1 MSNKQ
6 NIGKSTA
13 HRAFVRA
20 KLHCRRVLNIGSN
33 MSAVHTIGQF
43 IRKLL
48 GMCITFVRMIVQLI
62 YIAVIVLGEALSSPA
77 HAVVNFIGARGAK
90 LEHTITT
97 RTEARKLAGTKTKLH
112 RTSLCAFLATATIL
126 ICSGSYFGI
135 GLEITIDG
143 QPVGYIDS
151 REQLDAIIT
160 DVEQRTSG
168 YLGRPYNLSL
178 DLDYSLGYVQRDN
191 LLNTDY
197 VKELLFSKVNEVST
211 QYVLSVD
218 GQLVGA
224 NSSKTSLEL
233 LKQRILSSR
242 TDFSGNTRAEFVQD
256 IAIEQRPVANTFV
269 KTIPEIENALVHGT
283 RDSMMY
289 AVQQGDTLGRIAQ
302 TYGMTLE
309 QVYGLNPNIDPAS
322 ISAGTTLRVASGPPL
337 LSVKTTTKIEYTQE
351 IAYETEVVQSDEL
364 YENQTKIQTPGTV
377 GVAAVT
383 ADLISIDGV
392 EQNRTIQAWNIVN
405 QPQTEVKLVGT
416 KEPPPK
422 AATGKFILPFHGM
435 KSSSYGYRSRGF
447 HTGVDLAGVKGS
459 PVVAADGGTVI
470 QAGWNG
476 SYGYSVMIDHGNG
489 MVTLY
494 AHNSSLVVKKG
505 QRIAQGE
512 KIANL
517 GSTGNST
524 GPHCHW
530 EVRINGKTVNPLNYL
545 K

>member
-6 NIGKSTA
+6 STRKSAA

-33 MSAVHTIGQF
+33 MSAVHSIGQF
-43 IRKLL
+43 LRKLL
-48 GMCITFVRMIVQLI
+48 GLCITFVRTTIQLL
-62 YIAVIVLGEALSSPA
+62 YIAIVVLIEALSSPA
-77 HAVVNFIGARGAK
+77 HAAMLFIAPHFAK
-90 LEHTITT
+90 LE
-97 RTEARKLAGTKTKLH
+97 RALKLRSEERKLTGAKPKLH
-112 RTSLCAFLATATIL
+112 RTPLCAFLATATIL
-126 ICSGSYFGI
+126 IFSGSYFGI

-191 LLNTDY
+191 LLNADY

-242 TDFSGNTRAEFVQD
+242 TDVSGNTRAEFVQD

-269 KTIPEIENALVHGT
+269 KTIPEIENSLVHGT

-309 QVYGLNPNIDPAS
+309 QVCGLNPNIDPAS
-322 ISAGTTLRVASGPPL
+322 IAAGTTIRVASGPPL
-337 LSVKTTTKIEYTQE
+337 LSVKTTTEIEYTQE
-351 IAYETEVVQSDEL
+351 IAYETEVVESSEL
-364 YENQTKIQTPGTV
+364 YSNQTKIKTA
-377 GVAAVT
+377 GVAGAAAVK
-383 ADLISIDGV
+383 AELISIDGV
-392 EQNRTIQAWNIVN
+392 EQDRIIQEWDIVA
-405 QPQTEVKLVGT
+405 QPQNEVKLVGT
-416 KEPPPK
+416 KAPPPK
-422 AATGKFILPFHGM
+422 AATGRFILPFHGM

-476 SYGYSVMIDHGNG
+476 SYGYCVMIDHGNG

-494 AHNSSLVVKKG
+494 AHNTSVVVKKG
-505 QRIAQGE
+505 QQVAQGE

-530 EVRINGKTVNPLNYL
+530 ELRINGKTVNPLNYV